1 MSRRNEA
8 LVGGVILAGIAL
20 VIVGTIWLRG
30 TGFGRQEADVTAQ
43 FGEVGQLME
52 GNPVKLRGVP
62 IGRVQEIAL
71 AESGD
76 RVLVEMR
83 IDSRVSL
90 PQDPVVIL
98 SPESMFGDW
107 QAEISP
113 RSRYPNFAYTEPV
126 RSDLLPGYSLPDI
139 SQLTAVADRI
149 SDNLATLSERVEL
162 AFTEE
167 TALSIRQAITNV
179 QQVSEELV
187 GLVARQERTLE
198 QVAGDLETTTRTM
211 GEAASAVNRVAGQV
225 EAAVAGGE
233 LTTIVQNVERATTQ
247 LDSLTASLADV
258 SGNLE
263 SSMAS
268 ADTAFRSVSV
278 LAERVE
284 SGEGTLG
291 MLLRD
296 TTLYAGLVETN
307 TIVQALL
314 ADFRENPRKYIRL
327 EIF

>member
-8 LVGGVILAGIAL
+8 LVGGVILAGVAL

-167 TALSIRQAITNV
+167 TALSIRQAIINI

-198 QVAGDLETTTRTM
+198 QVADDLETTTRTM

-233 LTTIVQNVERATTQ
+233 LTTIVQNVEQATTQ

-258 SGNLE
+258 SENLE

-296 TTLYAGLVETN
+296 TALYAGLVETN

-327 EIF
+327 EVF

>member
-8 LVGGVILAGIAL
+8 MVGAVILVGIAL

-30 TGFGRQEADVTAQ
+30 TGFGRQEAEITAQ

-113 RSRYPNFAYTEPV
+113 RGRYPNFAYTEPV

-167 TALSIRQAITNV
+167 TALSIRQAITNI

-233 LTTIVQNVERATTQ
+233 LSTIVQNVERATTQ

-263 SSMAS
+263 SSLAS
-268 ADTAFRSVSV
+268 ADTAFQSVSV
-278 LAERVE
+278 LAREVE

-296 TTLYAGLVETN
+296 TTLYGGLVETN
-307 TIVQALL
+307 ALVQALL
-314 ADFRENPRKYIRL
+314 ADFRENPRRYIRL